1 MKKYLFY
8 WMLILLSLSGNAQVK
23 LSSIHKQNEIKFEH
37 ITVDHGLSNNSILCI
52 IQDNKGFLWIGTSD
66 GLNKYDGN
74 SITNYYYNPD
84 DPNSLSGNVIQVIL
98 EDKSGKLWIGT
109 REGLNKFD
117 PKTEK
122 FTVYKYDPQ
131 DSESLSHNNVRS
143 IFEDSSGTLWI
154 GTWGGGLN
162 KLVPPAPD
170 SSGSD
175 NEGSPPMF
183 IHYQHSPQDPESL
196 SDNWVLTIFEDSSGR
211 LWIGTVGGLN
221 KLVPGED
228 EGSPPTFIH
237 YKNDPQDPES
247 LSHGSV
253 KSILEDNSGIIWIG
267 TNIGGLNKFIP
278 PAPDSLG
285 NDSEGPDRFIHY
297 QHNPKN
303 PGSLSDN
310 NIRSIFEDSSGI
322 LWIGTYTG
330 GLNKFDPKTEKF
342 TVYKNDPQD
351 PESLS
356 QNSVTPIIEDS
367 SGILW
372 IGTGGGGGLNKIDPK
387 IKKITAYK
395 HDPQYPESLSH
406 NAVRSI
412 IEDKSGI
419 IWIGTLDGLNKFD
432 RKTRKFTVYKN
443 DPLDTE
449 SLSHNLVMSMLED
462 KSGNLWI
469 GTGNGL
475 NKFDPKTEKFTVYP
489 ESFSRYYIIS
499 ILEDKSGNI
508 WIGAIGGL
516 FKFNPKTEKFTA
528 YKNDPKNPESLSH
541 NIIISI
547 FEDSSGNLW
556 IGTEGGWLNKLVP
569 SDSEGYPNDSEARL
583 PDGQGSDRFIHYKHD
598 PQDPNSLSHNSV
610 RSIFEDSSGRLW
622 FGTGG
627 GGLNKL
633 VPPAPDSLGNQS
645 EGPDRFIHYTTKDGL
660 LNNTVYELLED
671 DKGNIWISTGKGL
684 SKFTPPKSPLKGGIQ
699 RGVFTNYSLLE
710 DLLQDD
716 EFHGPAACKSKSGEM
731 FFGGINGFITFFPD
745 SISSIKDNSFIPP
758 VVITEFKLFN
768 ESVFPGEDSPL
779 KKSITYTK
787 EIELNYKQN
796 FLSFEFAALNFT
808 NPEKNQYKYRMIGLD
823 ADTVYAGIRRFADYS
838 EIRPGEY
845 TFWVTGSNNDGIWNE
860 EGTSIRIIIR
870 PPLWKTNIAYALYI
884 ITVILGL
891 YALIKIRERKL
902 QRDKNVLKMKVKE
915 RTREL
920 KDAQEDLVR
929 KEKLAVLGQ
938 LAGGVGHELRNPL
951 GAIKNAAYFLN
962 MAFEKPETDVKET
975 LEMLENDVGRCE
987 KIIGNLLDYARPKS
1001 PAKQKLDI
1009 NEVIRK
1015 ALSHLKVP
1023 ENVKIVNQPG
1033 KKIPDILADSGQL
1046 EQAFGNII
1054 LNGIQAMQEGGQLV
1068 VKTEVTEPGWIAVSV
1083 LDSGMGIPK
1092 DDIKKIFEP
1101 LFTTKAK
1108 GIGLGLALT
1117 KTLVAGNGG
1126 TIEIKS
1132 EAGKG
1137 STFII
1142 KLPVSKKEE

>member
-8 WMLILLSLSGNAQVK
+8 CMLILLSLSGNAQVK
-23 LSSIHKQNEIKFEH
+23 FSSIYKKNEIKFEH

-52 IQDNKGFLWIGTSD
+52 IQDNKGFLWIGTSN
-66 GLNKYDGN
+66 GLNKFDGN
-74 SITNYYYNPD
+74 SITNYYHNPD
-84 DPNSLSGNVIQVIL
+84 NPNSLSGNSIQVIL

-122 FTVYKYDPQ
+122 FSVYKNDPQ
-131 DSESLSHNNVRS
+131 DPESLSHNNVRS
-143 IFEDSSGTLWI
+143 IFEDSSSTLWI

-162 KLVPPAPD
+162 KFIPPAPD
-170 SSGSD
+170 SLGNDS
-175 NEGSPPMF
+175 EGPDRF
-183 IHYQHSPQDPESL
+183 IHYEHSPLDPESL

-221 KLVPGED
+221 KFDRKAEKF
-228 EGSPPTFIH
+228 TI
-237 YKNDPQDPES
+237 YKNDPMDTKS

-267 TNIGGLNKFIP
+267 TNKGGLNKFIP
-278 PAPDSLG
+278 PAT
-285 NDSEGPDRFIHY
+285 FIHY

-310 NIRSIFEDSSGI
+310 NVRSIFEDSSGR

-372 IGTGGGGGLNKIDPK
+372 IGTGGGGGLNKFDPK
-387 IKKITAYK
+387 IKKITTYK

-412 IEDKSGI
+412 LEDKSGI
-419 IWIGTLDGLNKFD
+419 IWIGTLDGLNKFN
-432 RKTRKFTVYKN
+432 RKTGKFTVYKN
-443 DPLDTE
+443 DPLDPE
-449 SLSHNLVMSMLED
+449 SLSHNLVMSILED
-462 KSGNLWI
+462 KSDNLWI

-516 FKFNPKTEKFTA
+516 FKFNPKTEKFTV
-528 YKNDPKNPESLSH
+528 YKNDPKDPESLSH

-556 IGTEGGWLNKLVP
+556 IGTEGGWLNKFIP
-569 SDSEGYPNDSEARL
+569 PAPDSLGNDSE
-583 PDGQGSDRFIHYKHD
+583 GSDRFIHYKHD
-598 PQDPNSLSHNSV
+598 PQDPNSLSHNTV

-633 VPPAPDSLGNQS
+633 LPADRQGVPSES
-645 EGPDRFIHYTTKDGL
+645 EGSGSGSEGSDRFIHYTIKDGL
-660 LNNTVYELLED
+660 PNNTVYELLED

-684 SKFTPPKSPLKGGIQ
+684 SKFNPKTEK
-699 RGVFTNYSLLE
+699 FTNYSLLE

-768 ESVFPGEDSPL
+768 KSVLPGGDSPL

-787 EIELNYKQN
+787 EIKLNYKQN

-823 ADTVYAGIRRFADYS
+823 ADTVYAGIRRFADYP

-860 EGTSIRIIIR
+860 EGTSIRIIIH

-902 QRDKNVLKMKVKE
+902 QRDKNVLGTKVKE
-915 RTREL
+915 RTAELEEKNKEL
-920 KDAQEDLVR
+920 KR
-929 KEKLAVLGQ
+929 YIKLFEGREFRIK
-938 LAGGVGHELRNPL
+938 ELRDK
-951 GAIKNAAYFLN
+951 IK
-962 MAFEKPETDVKET
+962 E
-975 LEMLENDVGRCE
+975 LEEE
-987 KIIGNLLDYARPKS
+987 AR
-1001 PAKQKLDI
+1001 
-1009 NEVIRK
+1009 R
-1015 ALSHLKVP
+1015 
-1023 ENVKIVNQPG
+1023 
-1033 KKIPDILADSGQL
+1033 
-1046 EQAFGNII
+1046 
-1054 LNGIQAMQEGGQLV
+1054 
-1068 VKTEVTEPGWIAVSV
+1068 
-1083 LDSGMGIPK
+1083 
-1092 DDIKKIFEP
+1092 
-1101 LFTTKAK
+1101 
-1108 GIGLGLALT
+1108 
-1117 KTLVAGNGG
+1117 
-1126 TIEIKS
+1126 
-1132 EAGKG
+1132 
-1137 STFII
+1137 
-1142 KLPVSKKEE
+1142 SK